1 MKIRKAENADKNDL
15 AKIIKQSFATV
26 AQRYNLTPDNCPR
39 HPSNYTEEWVE
50 KDIEQGVVYFVIEE
64 NGNKIGCIALEK
76 ANEETCYLERLAVLP
91 EKRNKGIGQ
100 KLVTYF
106 ISEAIGQGFKN
117 IGIGIIEKQIELKN
131 WYKKIGFYETGK
143 KSFDHLPFEVCFMQ
157 YKSNEK

>member
-1 MKIRKAENADKNDL
+1 MKIRKAKNVDKNDL
-15 AKIIKQSFATV
+15 AKIIKQSFSTV
-26 AQRYNLTPDNCPR
+26 AQRYNLTPENCPR
-39 HPSNYTEEWVE
+39 HPSNYTEEWV
-50 KDIEQGVVYFVIEE
+50 KNDIDRGVVYFVIEE
-64 NGNKIGCIALEK
+64 NENKIGCIALEK

-106 ISEAIGQGFKN
+106 ISEATGQGFKN

-157 YKSNEK
+157 YQLDK